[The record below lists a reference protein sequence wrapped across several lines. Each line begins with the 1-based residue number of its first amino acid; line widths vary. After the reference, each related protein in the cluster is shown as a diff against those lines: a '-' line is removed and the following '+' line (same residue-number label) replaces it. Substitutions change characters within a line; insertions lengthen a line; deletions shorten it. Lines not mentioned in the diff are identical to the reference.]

1 MMSTPNPGLA
11 ATLTSALVLTT
22 LSTASAA
29 PLRLGARILRA
40 ETGPSDTAPDLLILD
55 APEAWTLVEA
65 DGFTMLNG
73 REYDFTIESATRREP
88 PRVEVRW
95 PGVAI
100 ARVLGADGEVE
111 RLEDGVRF
119 RLAPRPAKPT
129 VQTTLRDGQHVILA
143 IFHNLEVRRAGYYRD
158 GDWPETQIRAQL
170 NYLFAAREAAR
181 AMGLTAS
188 EDPGFEGDVRLYGF
202 ETNFPH
208 GHVDHP
214 PHFHLMLG
222 WPGWTGTQAT
232 HFRLDA
238 AGRIANNEFQF
249 VDTPGRNRSYARGER
264 CDCVD
269 PAGKVGFSLT
279 VEPDGLGV
287 VWQWPGTADAY
298 RLRGEQAAEAVA
310 VERRQAADAGWEPV
324 CRVSVEDDAA
334 AGELRIE
341 VMAEGGEAVVET
353 VRYDPDTG
361 RIL

>member
-1 MMSTPNPGLA
+1 MPQSSPGLA

-22 LSTASAA
+22 LSAAHAA
-29 PLRLGARILRA
+29 PFRLGARIIRA
-40 ETGPSDTAPDLLILD
+40 EPGPTDVTPELRILD
-55 APEAWTLVEA
+55 EPDAWTLVEA

-73 REYDFTIESATRREP
+73 REYDFTIESTAQREP

-111 RLEDGVRF
+111 QMADGVRF
-119 RLAPRPAKPT
+119 KLAPRPAKPT
-129 VQTTLRDGQHVILA
+129 VQTTLRDGQHVIMA
-143 IFHNLEVRRAGYYRD
+143 IFHNLEARRAGYYRE

-188 EDPGFEGDVRLYGF
+188 EDPGFDGDVRLYGF
-202 ETNFPH
+202 ETNFAH

-238 AGRIANNEFQF
+238 EGRILNNEFQF
-249 VDTPGRNRSYARGER
+249 VDTPGRNRTYTRGER

-269 PAGKVGFSLT
+269 RSGKVGFSLT
-279 VEPDGLGV
+279 IDEDGLGV
-287 VWQWPGTADAY
+287 IWSWPGSAKTY
-298 RLRGEQAAEAVA
+298 RLRGVQAAELVA
-310 VERRQAADAGWEPV
+310 VERRAAEGGWEPV
-324 CRVSVEDDAA
+324 CRVKVDDDAA

-341 VMAEGGEAVVET
+341 VTPEGGEAAVEL

-361 RIL
+361 RVL